1 MCEWIIYKS
10 SFKVDVICYNLLIDA
25 YGQKS
30 QLKKAELIYSHLL
43 EARCVPTE
51 DTYALLIKA
60 YCASGLIHKAAAV
73 LSEMCQNGIS
83 PSKYCSII
91 KS

>member
-10 SFKVDVICYNLLIDA
+10 SFKADVISYNLLIDA
-25 YGQKS
+25 YGQRS
-30 QLKKAELIYSHLL
+30 HLKKAESIYLHLL

-60 YCASGLIHKAAAV
+60 YCASGLIHKAEAV
-73 LSEMCQNGIS
+73 LSEMRQNRVS
-83 PSKYCSII
+83 PSKYFFY
-91 KS
+91 